1 MGLSGFR
8 AVTFTAIFLF
18 GAFAQAQD
26 YHLLSNNSST
36 PHQGI
41 LVAQADDDDA
51 YDPFADY
58 SEFEESVEEE
68 EDLNFFRNG
77 RLLTL
82 GFTAGL
88 RSFTGNLGKIYSSSG
103 IYGLNLTFFFDL
115 RFGMQFGFLSSSH
128 ALDVKSNSGA
138 ANVQGTVALTDI
150 SLNLKY
156 YFNTQNVTKGLAD
169 LNPYIIGGVSTI
181 QRTISLRNTSGGA
194 YAKDSAFGFNLG
206 AGIEIPML
214 KNKMY
219 FGLQGAYQLVGFSDE
234 NRAIKDSNDI
244 ATVNPSGDSWTGL
257 GMLGINF

>member
-1 MGLSGFR
+1 MRHFNAATL
-8 AVTFTAIFLF
+8 VAIFLMSSA
-18 GAFAQAQD
+18 AFAA
-26 YHLLSNNSST
+26 SPSSKML
-36 PHQGI
+36 PDGGI
-41 LVAQADDDDA
+41 LVAQSEDDDA

-58 SEFEESVEEE
+58 SEFEESMEEE

-88 RSFTGNLGKIYSSSG
+88 RNFTGNLGQIYKSNG

-115 RFGMQFGFLSSSH
+115 RFGMQIGFLSSSH
-128 ALDVKSNSGA
+128 AISAPTTAG
-138 ANVQGTVALTDI
+138 NVDGTVSLTDI
-150 SLNLKY
+150 SLNLKH
-156 YFNTQNVTKGLAD
+156 YFNTQNVTKGLAS
-169 LNPYIIGGVSTI
+169 LNPYILGGVSTI
-181 QRTISLRNTSGGA
+181 QRTLSLRNVTSGA

-219 FGLQGAYQLVGFSDE
+219 FGLQGAYQLVSFPDE
-234 NRAIKDSNDI
+234 NKAFGGPGGIT
-244 ATVNPSGDSWTGL
+244 ASGDSWTAL

>member
-1 MGLSGFR
+1 MILRHFNAAFLVVIFLVAPG
-8 AVTFTAIFLF
+8 TFTKAS
-18 GAFAQAQD
+18 AQMD
-26 YHLLSNNSST
+26 G
-36 PHQGI
+36 GI
-41 LVAQADDDDA
+41 LVAQSEDDDA

-58 SEFEESVEEE
+58 SEFEESMEEE

-88 RSFTGNLGKIYSSSG
+88 RSFTGNLGQIYKSNG

-115 RFGMQFGFLSSSH
+115 RFGMQIGFLTSSH
-128 ALDVKSNSGA
+128 NVSAPTTGA
-138 ANVQGTVALTDI
+138 NAEGTVGLTDI
-150 SLNLKY
+150 SLNLKH
-156 YFNTQNVTKGLAD
+156 YFNTQNVTKGLAN
-169 LNPYIIGGVSTI
+169 LNPYIIGGVSNL
-181 QRTISLRNTSGGA
+181 QRTLSLRNVTSGA

-219 FGLQGAYQLVGFSDE
+219 FGIQGVYQLVTFPDE
-234 NRAIKDSNDI
+234 NRKFPDSTTGRVT
-244 ATVNPSGDSWTGL
+244 ASGDSWTAL

>member
-1 MGLSGFR
+1 MRHSSAATL
-8 AVTFTAIFLF
+8 VAILLMSTVS
-18 GAFAQAQD
+18 AAQSSPR
-26 YHLLSNNSST
+26 LLSSVAL
-36 PHQGI
+36 PDGGI
-41 LVAQADDDDA
+41 LIAQSEDDDA

-58 SEFEESVEEE
+58 SEFEESMEEE

-88 RSFTGNLGKIYSSSG
+88 RGFTGQLNQTYTSAG

-115 RFGMQFGFLSSSH
+115 RFGMQIGFLSSSH
-128 ALDVKSNSGA
+128 ALSAPLASGA
-138 ANVQGTVALTDI
+138 GNVDGTVSLTDI
-150 SLNLKY
+150 SLNLKH
-156 YFNTQNVTKGLAD
+156 YFNTQNVTKGLAS
-169 LNPYIIGGVSTI
+169 LNPYILGGMSTI
-181 QRTISLRNTSGGA
+181 QRTISLRNVTSGA

-219 FGLQGAYQLVGFSDE
+219 FGLQGAYQLVSFPDE
-234 NRAIKDSNDI
+234 ARNIPDTNVKPA
-244 ATVNPSGDSWTGL
+244 GDSWTGL